1 MLWQKTEMSGISE
14 ERVEERRE
22 RSDWYLRYSTDVKEI
37 KKVCTGNTVV
47 RKQNYCNSRNN
58 SFRSFSC
65 FLFMI
70 NEWFVLSFF
79 RQEKRGNLYDPI
91 IHGCKMV
98 HHHGQDPLQHK
109 QEAQRKFP
117 E

>member
-65 FLFMI
+65 FLFI
-70 NEWFVLSFF
+70 V
-79 RQEKRGNLYDPI
+79 
-91 IHGCKMV
+91 
-98 HHHGQDPLQHK
+98 
-109 QEAQRKFP
+109 FP
-117 E
+117 TREER